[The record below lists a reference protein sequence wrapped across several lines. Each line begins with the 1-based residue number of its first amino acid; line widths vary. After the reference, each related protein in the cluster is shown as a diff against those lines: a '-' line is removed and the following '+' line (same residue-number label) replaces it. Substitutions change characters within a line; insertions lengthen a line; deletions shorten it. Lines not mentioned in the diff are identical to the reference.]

1 MKDNSPS
8 AKQDDGRRFEKLRT
22 ELDGL
27 HVRIKQWQDTEKLL
41 RHLVSSM
48 SMLVKSPDPVLS
60 NNLQLLRTAL
70 QQGENI
76 LRLNSLIKDVSL
88 RVQSLVNNTEAEE
101 DNTSKSVPGSDAEI
115 KKQIYLIQDVLL
127 VLLEKIN
134 FPSAFADEIKKIAE
148 SQRAARDGGIG
159 LQVLS
164 GVTAL
169 AEVLDEIFYTI
180 KDEKQKFSLF
190 LKQINSDLLD
200 LDEGITASTHLQ
212 EIRKSDEDE
221 INGQV
226 ETQMLE
232 MESLITGRGDIE
244 QIKQAVQGSV
254 SAIRSHMEKFKQR
267 ADTHN
272 QHATEMTDKLRRQLS
287 NMESQYE
294 ELKKQVLENS
304 EQSMS
309 DPVTGIRN
317 RLAYEEAIFLEFER
331 YKRYGRP
338 LTLLMFDLDN
348 FKPINDHFGPG
359 TGDKLLK
366 VVAHIIAANIRSVD
380 FLARYGND
388 EFVII
393 LPELGKLDGK
403 RVAAKICQAVEEKSL
418 KIGGH
423 KIRITVSGGIA
434 TIRAGEGLEEL
445 YERVDTALYLAKEK
459 GGNRCEV
466 G

>member
-1 MKDNSPS
+1 MKDKSPP
-8 AKQDDGRRFEKLRT
+8 AKQDDRRYEKLRAD
-22 ELDGL
+22 LDGL

-41 RHLVSSM
+41 RKLVSSM
-48 SMLVKSPDPVLS
+48 SMLVKSPDPVLT
-60 NNLQLLRTAL
+60 NNLQLLRKGL

-76 LRLNSLIKDVSL
+76 LRLNSLIKDVSVRIQPL
-88 RVQSLVNNTEAEE
+88 ANNAEMA
-101 DNTSKSVPGSDAEI
+101 DGKTSKIAADDDAEV
-115 KKQIYLIQDVLL
+115 KKQVYLIQDVLL

-134 FPSAFADEIKKIAE
+134 FPSAFSDEIKRIVD
-148 SQRAARDGGIG
+148 SQRSARDDGIG

-169 AEVLDEIFYTI
+169 AEVLDDIFYTI
-180 KDEKQKFSLF
+180 KDEKQKFGLF

-200 LDEGITASTHLQ
+200 LDEGITASNSLQ
-212 EIRKSDEDE
+212 KIKKNEEDE
-221 INGQV
+221 IDGQV

-232 MESLITGRGDIE
+232 MENVITGRGDIE
-244 QIKQAVQGSV
+244 QVKQAVQGSV
-254 SAIRSHMEKFKQR
+254 NAIRSHMEKFKLR

-272 QHATEMTDKLRRQLS
+272 QQASEMTDSLRKQLS
-287 NMESQYE
+287 NMECQYE
-294 ELKKQVLENS
+294 ELKKQVLENN
-304 EQSMS
+304 EQSLA

-331 YKRYGRP
+331 YKRYGRS

-348 FKPINDHFGPG
+348 FKPINDSLGQG
-359 TGDKLLK
+359 AGDKLLK
-366 VVAHIIAANIRSVD
+366 IVARIIAENIRSVD

-393 LPELGKLDGK
+393 LPELGKEDGK
-403 RVAAKICQAVEEKSL
+403 RIAAKICDAVEEKSL

-434 TIRAGEGLEEL
+434 AIRAGESIEDL